1 MTTSTP
7 ESADDFDQVHLQPHA
22 RLSVPLLRAH
32 AVERDLRLGRDP
44 DRWFAAREHV
54 FTGAKIQYES
64 LEISDV
70 SEHEPV
76 HLTDVCRLVQ
86 SSLLLSADELA
97 AVFARQP
104 GDRPFAHQDALDRR
118 PLELC
123 AKDQS
128 SVCLPEMADGL
139 EHT

>member
-1 MTTSTP
+1 M
-7 ESADDFDQVHLQPHA
+7 
-22 RLSVPLLRAH
+22 
-32 AVERDLRLGRDP
+32 
-44 DRWFAAREHV
+44 EHV
-54 FTGAKIQYES
+54 FTGVKIQYES
-64 LEISDV
+64 LEISEV

-76 HLTDVCRLVQ
+76 HLADVCRWYGRP
-86 SSLLLSADELA
+86 SLLLSADELA

-128 SVCLPEMADGL
+128 SVCLPEMAAGL
-139 EHT
+139 KHI